1 MKRNVILQRRQTVGT
16 TMVNK
21 KIISGLVALLVALP
35 ALASEK
41 QVYWGDTHLHTNRSF
56 DAFTNRNFSVGPD
69 EAYRFARG
77 IPVEHPGHKARVQ
90 LETPLDFL
98 VVSDHAEFLG
108 AIRHLYNVGISTDD
122 MGFVQKLRT
131 WYVQYL
137 IRDAIKK
144 GEGRS
149 FFVRQLPEPF
159 DTPQEAISEWDLAGS
174 VFPTVP
180 VIEDQA
186 WRDIADAAEANN
198 VPGEFSAILG
208 WEYSLIPG
216 GANLHRVVM
225 TDLDGESAKAFQPFG
240 SDDSLYP
247 EDLWAWLDKTSQD
260 TGGNFIA
267 IPHNSNISKGAMFDT
282 ITMRNEP
289 IGPEYAEIRRRWE
302 PIVEITQY
310 KGDSEAHQ
318 TLSPDDPFADFENY
332 PYYIQRDW
340 TEYKPQVGD
349 FVRSALIR
357 GLQLEQKIGV
367 NPYQFGVIGS
377 TDAHTGLA
385 AAEESNFHGKFA
397 TDSMPSAKLDGWSDN
412 ANSSFGWAMGAQGLA
427 AVWAEENTREAIL
440 AAMKRRE
447 TYATTGPRIGLRFYA
462 GYDLDGALLT
472 SSSLPTDLSDA
483 VAMGGEIAAKGASA
497 PTFLVQAMADPK
509 SGALDRIQIVKGW
522 ISEEGDAREQVFDV
536 AWSSDDRLQPDGS
549 LAAVSNTVDLET
561 GSWSNAHGA
570 ATLMAQWQ
578 DPRFDPAESAFYY
591 VRVLEVPTPRHSLL
605 DKLAL
610 SDDVETRRPDVIQE
624 RAYSSPI
631 WYRPD

>member
-1 MKRNVILQRRQTVGT
+1 MKLRVAAGILSALMFTQTWAT
-16 TMVNK
+16 
-21 KIISGLVALLVALP
+21 
-35 ALASEK
+35 EK
-41 QVYWGDTHLHTNRSF
+41 QILWGDTHLHTNRSF

-77 IPVEHPGHKARVQ
+77 LPVVHPGHKARVQ

-108 AIRHLYNVGISTDD
+108 NIRHLYNVGIPTDGMD
-122 MGFVQKLRT
+122 FFQKLRV

-144 GEGRS
+144 GEGRE

-174 VFPTVP
+174 VFPRVP
-180 VIEDQA
+180 ILEDQA
-186 WRDIADAAEANN
+186 WSDIADAAEANN
-198 VPGEFSAILG
+198 IPGQFSAILG

-225 TDLDGESAKAFQPFG
+225 TDLDGKSAKVFQPFG

-247 EDLWAWLDKTSQD
+247 EDLWAWLDKTSQE

-302 PIVEITQY
+302 PIVEVTQY
-310 KGDSEAHQ
+310 KGDSETHPV
-318 TLSPDDPFADFENY
+318 LSPDDSFADFEDY
-332 PYYIQRDW
+332 PFYIQRDW

-349 FVRSALIR
+349 FMRSALIR
-357 GLQLEQKIGV
+357 GMQIEREIGV

-385 AAEESNFHGKFA
+385 AAEENNFHGKFA
-397 TDSMPSAKLDGWSDN
+397 TDSIPLSKQDGWSDN

-427 AVWAEENTREAIL
+427 AVWAEENTRESIMQ
-440 AAMKRRE
+440 AMKRRE
-447 TYATTGPRIGLRFYA
+447 TYATTGPRIGLRFYG
-462 GYDLDGALLT
+462 GYGLDATALEASSFPYESSGAV
-472 SSSLPTDLSDA
+472 P
-483 VAMGGEIAAKGASA
+483 MGGELDQKEGGA
-497 PTFLVQAMADPK
+497 PVFLVHAMADPK
-509 SGALDRIQIVKGW
+509 SGTLDRIQIVKGW
-522 ISEEGDAREQVFDV
+522 VDAAGEANEKVFDV
-536 AWSSDDRLQPDGS
+536 AWASTGRMQADGT
-549 LAAVSNTVDLET
+549 LAPVPNTVNLET
-561 GSWSNAHGA
+561 GTWSNEAGA
-570 ATLMAQWQ
+570 PTLTAEWR
-578 DPRFDPAESAFYY
+578 DPEFDPSMMAFYY

-610 SDDVETRRPDVIQE
+610 GGEVDTRRPDTIQE

>member
-1 MKRNVILQRRQTVGT
+1 MKIRAAAGIL
-16 TMVNK
+16 
-21 KIISGLVALLVALP
+21 SALLVTQAW
-35 ALASEK
+35 ATEK
-41 QVYWGDTHLHTNRSF
+41 QILWGDTHLHTNRSF

-77 IPVEHPGHKARVQ
+77 LPVEHPGHKARVQ

-108 AIRHLYNVGISTDD
+108 NIRHLYNVGIPTEG
-122 MGFVQKLRT
+122 MGFFQKLRV

-144 GEGRS
+144 GEGRA

-174 VFPTVP
+174 VFPRVP
-180 VIEDQA
+180 VLEDQA
-186 WRDIADAAEANN
+186 WSDIADAAEANN
-198 VPGEFSAILG
+198 IPGQFSAILG

-225 TDLDGESAKAFQPFG
+225 TDLDGESAKVFQPFG

-247 EDLWAWLDKTSQD
+247 EDLWAWLDKTSEE

-302 PIVEITQY
+302 PIVEVTQY
-310 KGDSEAHQ
+310 KGDSETHPV
-318 TLSPDDPFADFENY
+318 LSPNDPFADFEDY

-349 FVRSALIR
+349 FMRSALIR
-357 GLQLEQKIGV
+357 GMQIEREIGV

-385 AAEESNFHGKFA
+385 AAEENNFHGKFA
-397 TDSMPSAKLDGWSDN
+397 TDSMPASKLEGWSDN

-427 AVWAEENTREAIL
+427 AVWAEENTRESIMQ
-440 AAMKRRE
+440 AMKRRE
-447 TYATTGPRIGLRFYA
+447 TYATTGPRIGLRFYG
-462 GYDLDGALLT
+462 GYGLDATALEASAFPYESSGAV
-472 SSSLPTDLSDA
+472 P
-483 VAMGGEIAAKGASA
+483 MGGELDPQESSA
-497 PTFLVQAMADPK
+497 PVFLVHAMADPK
-509 SGALDRIQIVKGW
+509 SGTLDRIQIVKGW
-522 ISEEGDAREQVFDV
+522 VDEAGEANEQIFDV
-536 AWSSDDRLQPDGS
+536 AWSSPDRMQADGS
-549 LAAVSNTVDLET
+549 LRPVPNTVDLET
-561 GSWSNAHGA
+561 GTWSNDAGA
-570 ATLMAQWQ
+570 ATLTAEWR
-578 DPRFDPAESAFYY
+578 DPEFDPAVAAFYY

-605 DKLAL
+605 DKL
-610 SDDVETRRPDVIQE
+610 
-624 RAYSSPI
+624 
-631 WYRPD
+631 

>member
-1 MKRNVILQRRQTVGT
+1 MKIRAAAGIL
-16 TMVNK
+16 
-21 KIISGLVALLVALP
+21 SALLVTQSWAT
-35 ALASEK
+35 EK
-41 QVYWGDTHLHTNRSF
+41 QILWGDTHLHTNRSF

-77 IPVEHPGHKARVQ
+77 LPVEHPGHKARVQ

-108 AIRHLYNVGISTDD
+108 NIRHLYNVGIPTEG
-122 MGFVQKLRT
+122 MGFFQKLRV

-144 GEGRS
+144 GEGRA

-174 VFPTVP
+174 VFPRVP
-180 VIEDQA
+180 VLEDQA
-186 WRDIADAAEANN
+186 WSDIADAAEANN
-198 VPGEFSAILG
+198 IPGQFSAILG

-225 TDLDGESAKAFQPFG
+225 TDLDGESAKVFQPFG

-247 EDLWAWLDKTSQD
+247 EDLWAWLDKTSEE

-302 PIVEITQY
+302 PIVEVTQY
-310 KGDSEAHQ
+310 KGDSETHPV
-318 TLSPDDPFADFENY
+318 LSPDDPFADFEDY

-349 FVRSALIR
+349 FMRSALIR
-357 GLQLEQKIGV
+357 GMQIEREIGV

-385 AAEESNFHGKFA
+385 AAEENNFHGKFA
-397 TDSMPSAKLDGWSDN
+397 TDSMPSSKLEGWSDN

-427 AVWAEENTREAIL
+427 AVWAEENTRESIMQ
-440 AAMKRRE
+440 AMKRRE
-447 TYATTGPRIGLRFYA
+447 TYATTGPRIGLRFYG
-462 GYDLDGALLT
+462 GYGLDATALEASAFPYESSGAV
-472 SSSLPTDLSDA
+472 P
-483 VAMGGEIAAKGASA
+483 MGGELDSQEGGE
-497 PTFLVQAMADPK
+497 PVFLVHAMADPK
-509 SGALDRIQIVKGW
+509 SGTLDRIQIVKGW
-522 ISEEGDAREQVFDV
+522 VDEAGEANEQIFDV
-536 AWSSDDRLQPDGS
+536 AWSSPDRMQADGS
-549 LAAVSNTVDLET
+549 LRPVPNTVDLET
-561 GSWSNAHGA
+561 GTWSNDAGA
-570 ATLMAQWQ
+570 ATLTAEWR
-578 DPRFDPAESAFYY
+578 DPEFDPAVTAFYY

-610 SDDVETRRPDVIQE
+610 GGDVDTRRPDTVQE

-631 WYRPD
+631 WYRPSE

>member
-1 MKRNVILQRRQTVGT
+1 MKIRAAAGIL
-16 TMVNK
+16 
-21 KIISGLVALLVALP
+21 SALLVTQSWAT
-35 ALASEK
+35 EK
-41 QVYWGDTHLHTNRSF
+41 QILWGDTHLHTNRSF

-77 IPVEHPGHKARVQ
+77 LPVEHPGHKARVQ

-108 AIRHLYNVGISTDD
+108 NIRHLYNVGIPTEG
-122 MGFVQKLRT
+122 MGFFQKLRV

-144 GEGRS
+144 GEGRA

-174 VFPTVP
+174 VFPRVP
-180 VIEDQA
+180 MLEDQA
-186 WRDIADAAEANN
+186 WSDIADAAEANN
-198 VPGEFSAILG
+198 IPGQFSAILG

-225 TDLDGESAKAFQPFG
+225 TDLDGESAKVFQPFG

-247 EDLWAWLDKTSQD
+247 EDLWAWLDKTSEQ

-302 PIVEITQY
+302 PIVEVTQY
-310 KGDSEAHQ
+310 KGDSETHPV
-318 TLSPDDPFADFENY
+318 LSPNDPFADFEDY

-349 FVRSALIR
+349 FMRSALIR
-357 GLQLEQKIGV
+357 GMQIEREIGV

-385 AAEESNFHGKFA
+385 AAEENNFHGKFA
-397 TDSMPSAKLDGWSDN
+397 TDSMPSSKLEGWSDN

-427 AVWAEENTREAIL
+427 AVWAEENTRESIMQ
-440 AAMKRRE
+440 AMKRRE
-447 TYATTGPRIGLRFYA
+447 TYATTGPRIGLRFYG
-462 GYDLDGALLT
+462 GYGLDATALEASAFPYESSGAV
-472 SSSLPTDLSDA
+472 P
-483 VAMGGEIAAKGASA
+483 MGGELDPQEGSA
-497 PTFLVQAMADPK
+497 PVFLVHAMADPK
-509 SGALDRIQIVKGW
+509 SGTLDRIQIVKGW
-522 ISEEGDAREQVFDV
+522 VDEAGEANEQIFDV
-536 AWSSDDRLQPDGS
+536 AWSSPDRMQADGS
-549 LAAVSNTVDLET
+549 LRPVPNTVDLET
-561 GSWSNAHGA
+561 GTWSNDAGA
-570 ATLMAQWQ
+570 ATLTAEWR
-578 DPRFDPAESAFYY
+578 DPEFDPAVTAFYY

-610 SDDVETRRPDVIQE
+610 GGDVDTRRPDTVQE

-631 WYRPD
+631 WYRPSE

>member
-1 MKRNVILQRRQTVGT
+1 VERALDKTSVFLRTKIMKISMAVGI
-16 TMVNK
+16 V
-21 KIISGLVALLVALP
+21 SALLVTQAW
-35 ALASEK
+35 ATEK
-41 QVYWGDTHLHTNRSF
+41 QILWGDTHLHTNRSF

-69 EAYRFARG
+69 DAYRFARG
-77 IPVEHPGHKARVQ
+77 LPVEHPGHKARVQ

-108 AIRHLYNVGISTDD
+108 NIRHLYNVGIPTEG
-122 MGFVQKLRT
+122 MGFFQKLRI

-144 GEGRS
+144 GEGRA

-174 VFPTVP
+174 VFPRVP
-180 VIEDQA
+180 ILEDQA
-186 WRDIADAAEANN
+186 WSDIADAAEANN
-198 VPGEFSAILG
+198 IPGQFSAILG

-225 TDLDGESAKAFQPFG
+225 TDLDGESAKVFQPFG

-247 EDLWAWLDKTSQD
+247 EDLWAWLDKTSEE

-282 ITMRNEP
+282 ITIRNEP

-302 PIVEITQY
+302 PIVEVTQY
-310 KGDSEAHQ
+310 KGDSETHPV
-318 TLSPDDPFADFENY
+318 LSPDDPFADFEDY

-349 FVRSALIR
+349 FMRSALIR
-357 GLQLEQKIGV
+357 GMQIEREIGV

-385 AAEESNFHGKFA
+385 AAEENNFHGKFA
-397 TDSMPSAKLDGWSDN
+397 TDSIPSAKLDGWSDN

-427 AVWAEENTREAIL
+427 AVWAEENTRESIMQ
-440 AAMKRRE
+440 AMKRRE
-447 TYATTGPRIGLRFYA
+447 TYATTGPRIGLRFYG
-462 GYDLDGALLT
+462 GYGLDATALEASAFPYESSGAV
-472 SSSLPTDLSDA
+472 P
-483 VAMGGEIAAKGASA
+483 MGGELDPKEGSA
-497 PTFLVQAMADPK
+497 PVFLVHAMADPK
-509 SGALDRIQIVKGW
+509 SGTLDRIQIVKGW
-522 ISEEGDAREQVFDV
+522 VDEGGEANEKIFDV
-536 AWSSDDRLQPDGS
+536 AWSSPDRMQADGT
-549 LAAVSNTVDLET
+549 LRPVPNTVDLET
-561 GSWSNAHGA
+561 GTWSNDAGA
-570 ATLMAQWQ
+570 ATLAAEWR
-578 DPRFDPAESAFYY
+578 DPEFDPALASFYY

-610 SDDVETRRPDVIQE
+610 GGDVDTRRPDTVQE

-631 WYRPD
+631 WYRPSE

>member
-1 MKRNVILQRRQTVGT
+1 MKLRVAAGILSALMFTQTWAT
-16 TMVNK
+16 
-21 KIISGLVALLVALP
+21 
-35 ALASEK
+35 EK
-41 QVYWGDTHLHTNRSF
+41 QILWGDTHLHTNRSF

-77 IPVEHPGHKARVQ
+77 LPVEHPGHKARVQ

-108 AIRHLYNVGISTDD
+108 NIRHLYNVGIPTDGMD
-122 MGFVQKLRT
+122 FFQKLRV

-144 GEGRS
+144 GEGRA

-174 VFPTVP
+174 VFPRVP
-180 VIEDQA
+180 ILEDQA
-186 WRDIADAAEANN
+186 WSDIADAAEANN
-198 VPGEFSAILG
+198 IPGQFSAILG

-225 TDLDGESAKAFQPFG
+225 TDLDGKSAKVFQPFG

-247 EDLWAWLDKTSQD
+247 EDLWAWLDKTSQE

-302 PIVEITQY
+302 PIVEVTQY
-310 KGDSEAHQ
+310 KGDSETHPV
-318 TLSPDDPFADFENY
+318 LSPDDSFADFEDY
-332 PYYIQRDW
+332 PFYIQRDW

-349 FVRSALIR
+349 FMRSALIR
-357 GLQLEQKIGV
+357 GMQIEREIGV

-385 AAEESNFHGKFA
+385 AAEENNFHGKFA
-397 TDSMPSAKLDGWSDN
+397 TDSIPLSKLDSWSDN

-427 AVWAEENTREAIL
+427 AVWAEENTRESIMQ
-440 AAMKRRE
+440 AMKRRE
-447 TYATTGPRIGLRFYA
+447 TYATTGPRIGLRFYG
-462 GYDLDGALLT
+462 GYGLDATALEASSFPYESSGAV
-472 SSSLPTDLSDA
+472 P
-483 VAMGGEIAAKGASA
+483 MGGELDQKEGGA
-497 PTFLVQAMADPK
+497 PVFLVHAMADPK
-509 SGALDRIQIVKGW
+509 SGTLDRIQIVKGW
-522 ISEEGDAREQVFDV
+522 VDAAGEANEKVFDV
-536 AWSSDDRLQPDGS
+536 AWASTGRMQADGS
-549 LAAVSNTVDLET
+549 LAPVPNTVNLET
-561 GSWSNAHGA
+561 GTWSNEAGA
-570 ATLMAQWQ
+570 PTLTAEWR
-578 DPRFDPAESAFYY
+578 DPEFDPSMMAFYY

-610 SDDVETRRPDVIQE
+610 GGEVDTRRPDTIQE

>member
-1 MKRNVILQRRQTVGT
+1 MKIRAAAGILF
-16 TMVNK
+16 
-21 KIISGLVALLVALP
+21 ALLATQ
-35 ALASEK
+35 AWATEK
-41 QVYWGDTHLHTNRSF
+41 QILWGDTHLHTNRSF

-77 IPVEHPGHKARVQ
+77 LPVEHPGHKARVQ

-108 AIRHLYNVGISTDD
+108 NIRHLYNVGIPTEG
-122 MGFVQKLRT
+122 MGFFQKLRV

-144 GEGRS
+144 GEGRA

-159 DTPQEAISEWDLAGS
+159 DTAQEAISEWDVAGS
-174 VFPTVP
+174 VFPRVP
-180 VIEDQA
+180 VLEDKA
-186 WRDIADAAEANN
+186 WSDIADAAEVNN
-198 VPGEFSAILG
+198 IPGQFSAILG

-225 TDLDGESAKAFQPFG
+225 TDLDGESAKVFQPFG

-247 EDLWAWLDKTSQD
+247 EDLWAWLDKTSEE

-282 ITMRNEP
+282 ITLRNEP

-302 PIVEITQY
+302 PIVEVTQY
-310 KGDSEAHQ
+310 KGDSETHPV
-318 TLSPDDPFADFENY
+318 LSPNDPFADFEDY

-349 FVRSALIR
+349 FMRSALIR
-357 GLQLEQKIGV
+357 GMQIEREIGV

-385 AAEESNFHGKFA
+385 AAEENNFQGKFA
-397 TDSMPSAKLDGWSDN
+397 TDSVPSSKLEGWSDN

-427 AVWAEENTREAIL
+427 AVWAEENTRESIMQ
-440 AAMKRRE
+440 AMKRRE
-447 TYATTGPRIGLRFYA
+447 TYATTGPRIGLRFYG
-462 GYDLDGALLT
+462 GYGLDTTVLEASAFPYESSGAV
-472 SSSLPTDLSDA
+472 P
-483 VAMGGEIAAKGASA
+483 MGGELDPQESSA
-497 PTFLVQAMADPK
+497 PVFLVHAMADPK
-509 SGALDRIQIVKGW
+509 SGTLDRIQIVKGW
-522 ISEEGDAREQVFDV
+522 VDEAGEANEQVFDV
-536 AWSSDDRLQPDGS
+536 AWSSPDRMQADGS
-549 LAAVSNTVDLET
+549 LRPVPNTVDLET
-561 GSWSNAHGA
+561 GTWSNDAGA
-570 ATLMAQWQ
+570 ATLTAEWR
-578 DPRFDPAESAFYY
+578 DPEFDPAVAAFYY

-610 SDDVETRRPDVIQE
+610 GGDVDTRRPDTVQE

-631 WYRPD
+631 WYRPSE

>member
-1 MKRNVILQRRQTVGT
+1 MKLRVAAGILSALMFTQTWAT
-16 TMVNK
+16 
-21 KIISGLVALLVALP
+21 
-35 ALASEK
+35 EK
-41 QVYWGDTHLHTNRSF
+41 QILWGDTHLHTNRSF

-77 IPVEHPGHKARVQ
+77 LPVVHPGHKARVQ

-108 AIRHLYNVGISTDD
+108 NIRHLYNVGIPTDGMD
-122 MGFVQKLRT
+122 FFQKLRV

-144 GEGRS
+144 GEGRA

-174 VFPTVP
+174 VFPRVP
-180 VIEDQA
+180 ILEDQA
-186 WRDIADAAEANN
+186 WSDIADAAEANN
-198 VPGEFSAILG
+198 IPGQFSAILG

-225 TDLDGESAKAFQPFG
+225 TDLDGKSAKVFQPFG

-247 EDLWAWLDKTSQD
+247 EDLWAWLDKTSQE

-302 PIVEITQY
+302 PIVEVTQY
-310 KGDSEAHQ
+310 KGDSETHPV
-318 TLSPDDPFADFENY
+318 LSPDDSFADFEDY
-332 PYYIQRDW
+332 PFYIQRDW

-349 FVRSALIR
+349 FMRSALIR
-357 GLQLEQKIGV
+357 GMQIEREIGV

-385 AAEESNFHGKFA
+385 AAEENNFHGTFA
-397 TDSMPSAKLDGWSDN
+397 TDSIPLSKLDSWSDN

-427 AVWAEENTREAIL
+427 AVWAEENTRESIMQ
-440 AAMKRRE
+440 AMKRRE
-447 TYATTGPRIGLRFYA
+447 TYATTGPRIGLRFYG
-462 GYDLDGALLT
+462 GYGLDATALEASSFPYESSGAV
-472 SSSLPTDLSDA
+472 P
-483 VAMGGEIAAKGASA
+483 MGGELDQKEGGA
-497 PTFLVQAMADPK
+497 PVFLVHAMADPK
-509 SGALDRIQIVKGW
+509 SGTLDRIQIVKGW
-522 ISEEGDAREQVFDV
+522 VDAAGEANEKVFDV
-536 AWSSDDRLQPDGS
+536 AWASTGRMQADGS
-549 LAAVSNTVDLET
+549 LAPVPNTVNLET
-561 GSWSNAHGA
+561 GTWSNEAGA
-570 ATLMAQWQ
+570 PTLTAEWR
-578 DPRFDPAESAFYY
+578 DPEFDPSMMAFYY

-610 SDDVETRRPDVIQE
+610 GGEVDTRRPDTIQE

>member
-1 MKRNVILQRRQTVGT
+1 MERSLSKTNVCFGITVMKLRVATGILSALMFTQTWAT
-16 TMVNK
+16 
-21 KIISGLVALLVALP
+21 
-35 ALASEK
+35 EK
-41 QVYWGDTHLHTNRSF
+41 QILWGDTHLHTNRSF

-77 IPVEHPGHKARVQ
+77 LPVEHPGHKARVQ

-108 AIRHLYNVGISTDD
+108 NIRHLYNVGIPTDGMD
-122 MGFVQKLRT
+122 FFQKLRV

-144 GEGRS
+144 GEGRA

-159 DTPQEAISEWDLAGS
+159 DTPQEAISEWDLAAS
-174 VFPTVP
+174 VFPRVP
-180 VIEDQA
+180 ILEDQA
-186 WRDIADAAEANN
+186 WSDIADAAEANN
-198 VPGEFSAILG
+198 IPGQFSAILG

-225 TDLDGESAKAFQPFG
+225 TDLDGKSAKVFQPFG

-247 EDLWAWLDKTSQD
+247 EDLWAWLDKTSQE

-289 IGPEYAEIRRRWE
+289 IGPEYAEIRSRWE
-302 PIVEITQY
+302 PIVEVTQY
-310 KGDSEAHQ
+310 KGDSETHPV
-318 TLSPDDPFADFENY
+318 LSPDDSFADFEDY
-332 PYYIQRDW
+332 PFYIQRDW

-349 FVRSALIR
+349 FMRSALIR
-357 GLQLEQKIGV
+357 GMQIEREIGV

-385 AAEESNFHGKFA
+385 AAEENNFHGKFA
-397 TDSMPSAKLDGWSDN
+397 TDAIPLSKLDGWSDN

-427 AVWAEENTREAIL
+427 AVWAEENTRESIMQ
-440 AAMKRRE
+440 AMKRRE
-447 TYATTGPRIGLRFYA
+447 TYATTGPRIGLRFYG
-462 GYDLDGALLT
+462 GYGLDATALEASSFPYESSGAV
-472 SSSLPTDLSDA
+472 P
-483 VAMGGEIAAKGASA
+483 MGGELDQKEGGA
-497 PTFLVQAMADPK
+497 PVFLVHAMADPK
-509 SGALDRIQIVKGW
+509 SGTLDRIQIVKGW
-522 ISEEGDAREQVFDV
+522 VDAAGEANERVFDV
-536 AWSSDDRLQPDGS
+536 AWASTGRMQADGS
-549 LAAVSNTVDLET
+549 LAPVPNTVNLET
-561 GSWSNAHGA
+561 GTWSNEAGA
-570 ATLMAQWQ
+570 PTLTAEWR
-578 DPRFDPAESAFYY
+578 DPEFDPSMMAFYY

-610 SDDVETRRPDVIQE
+610 GGEVDTRRPDTIQE

>member
-1 MKRNVILQRRQTVGT
+1 MKIRAAAGIL
-16 TMVNK
+16 
-21 KIISGLVALLVALP
+21 SALLVTQSWAT
-35 ALASEK
+35 EK
-41 QVYWGDTHLHTNRSF
+41 QILWGDTHLHTNRSF

-77 IPVEHPGHKARVQ
+77 LPVEHPGHKARVQ

-108 AIRHLYNVGISTDD
+108 NIRHLYNVGIPTEG
-122 MGFVQKLRT
+122 MGFFQKLRV

-144 GEGRS
+144 GEGRA

-159 DTPQEAISEWDLAGS
+159 DTPQEAISEWDLTTS
-174 VFPTVP
+174 VFPRVP
-180 VIEDQA
+180 ILEDQA
-186 WRDIADAAEANN
+186 WSDIADAAEANN
-198 VPGEFSAILG
+198 IPGQFSAILG

-225 TDLDGESAKAFQPFG
+225 TDLDGESAKVFQPFG

-247 EDLWAWLDKTSQD
+247 EDLWAWLDKTSEQ

-302 PIVEITQY
+302 PIVEVTQY
-310 KGDSEAHQ
+310 KGDSETHPV
-318 TLSPDDPFADFENY
+318 LSPNDPFADFEDY

-349 FVRSALIR
+349 FMRSALIR
-357 GLQLEQKIGV
+357 GMQIEREIGV

-385 AAEESNFHGKFA
+385 AAEENNFHGKFA
-397 TDSMPSAKLDGWSDN
+397 TDSMPASKLEGWSDN

-427 AVWAEENTREAIL
+427 AVWAEENTRESIMQ
-440 AAMKRRE
+440 AMKRRE
-447 TYATTGPRIGLRFYA
+447 TYATTGPRIGLRFYG
-462 GYDLDGALLT
+462 GYGLDATALEASAFPYESSGAV
-472 SSSLPTDLSDA
+472 P
-483 VAMGGEIAAKGASA
+483 MGGELDPQESSA
-497 PTFLVQAMADPK
+497 PVFLVHAMADPK
-509 SGALDRIQIVKGW
+509 SGTLDRIQIVKGW
-522 ISEEGDAREQVFDV
+522 VDEAGEANEQIFDV
-536 AWSSDDRLQPDGS
+536 AWSSPDRMQADGS
-549 LAAVSNTVDLET
+549 LRPVPNTVDLET
-561 GSWSNAHGA
+561 GTWSNDAGA
-570 ATLMAQWQ
+570 ATLTAEWR
-578 DPRFDPAESAFYY
+578 DPEFDPAVAAFYY

-610 SDDVETRRPDVIQE
+610 GGDVDTRRPDTVQE

-631 WYRPD
+631 WYRPSE

>member
-1 MKRNVILQRRQTVGT
+1 MKLPVAAGILSALMFTQTWAT
-16 TMVNK
+16 
-21 KIISGLVALLVALP
+21 
-35 ALASEK
+35 EK
-41 QVYWGDTHLHTNRSF
+41 QILWGDTHLHTNRSF

-77 IPVEHPGHKARVQ
+77 LPVEHPGHKARVQ

-108 AIRHLYNVGISTDD
+108 NIRHLYNVGIPTDGMD
-122 MGFVQKLRT
+122 FFQKLRV

-144 GEGRS
+144 GEGRA

-174 VFPTVP
+174 VFPRVP
-180 VIEDQA
+180 ILEDQA
-186 WRDIADAAEANN
+186 WSDIADAAEANN
-198 VPGEFSAILG
+198 IPGQFSAILG

-225 TDLDGESAKAFQPFG
+225 TDLDGKSAKVFQPFG

-247 EDLWAWLDKTSQD
+247 EDLWAWLDKTSQE

-302 PIVEITQY
+302 PIVEVTQY
-310 KGDSEAHQ
+310 KGDSETHPV
-318 TLSPDDPFADFENY
+318 LSPDDSFADFEDY
-332 PYYIQRDW
+332 PFYIQRDW

-349 FVRSALIR
+349 FMRSALIR
-357 GLQLEQKIGV
+357 GMQIEREIGV

-385 AAEESNFHGKFA
+385 AAEENNFHGKFA
-397 TDSMPSAKLDGWSDN
+397 TDSIPVSKLDGWSDN

-427 AVWAEENTREAIL
+427 AVWAEENTRESIMQ
-440 AAMKRRE
+440 AMKRRE
-447 TYATTGPRIGLRFYA
+447 TYATTGPRIGLRFYG
-462 GYDLDGALLT
+462 GYGLDATALEASSFPYESSGAV
-472 SSSLPTDLSDA
+472 P
-483 VAMGGEIAAKGASA
+483 MGGELDQKEGGA
-497 PTFLVQAMADPK
+497 PVFLVHAMADPK
-509 SGALDRIQIVKGW
+509 SGTLDRIQIVKGW
-522 ISEEGDAREQVFDV
+522 VDAAGEANEKVFDV
-536 AWSSDDRLQPDGS
+536 AWASTGRMQADGS
-549 LAAVSNTVDLET
+549 LAPVSNTVNLET
-561 GSWSNAHGA
+561 GTWSNEAGA
-570 ATLMAQWQ
+570 PTLTAEWR
-578 DPRFDPAESAFYY
+578 DPEFDPSMMAFYY

-610 SDDVETRRPDVIQE
+610 GGEVDTRRPDTIQE

>member
-1 MKRNVILQRRQTVGT
+1 MKIRAAAGIL
-16 TMVNK
+16 
-21 KIISGLVALLVALP
+21 SALLVTQAW
-35 ALASEK
+35 ATEK
-41 QVYWGDTHLHTNRSF
+41 QILWGDTHLHTNRSF
-56 DAFTNRNFSVGPD
+56 DAFTNRSFSVGPD

-77 IPVEHPGHKARVQ
+77 LPVEHPGHKARVQ

-108 AIRHLYNVGISTDD
+108 NIRHLYNVGIPTEG
-122 MGFVQKLRT
+122 MGFFQKLRV

-144 GEGRS
+144 GEGRA

-174 VFPTVP
+174 VFPRVP
-180 VIEDQA
+180 VLEYQA
-186 WRDIADAAEANN
+186 WSDIADAAEANN
-198 VPGEFSAILG
+198 IPGQFSAILG

-225 TDLDGESAKAFQPFG
+225 TDLDGESAKVFQPFG

-247 EDLWAWLDKTSQD
+247 EDLWAWLDKTSEQ

-302 PIVEITQY
+302 PIVEVTQY
-310 KGDSEAHQ
+310 KGDSETHPA
-318 TLSPDDPFADFENY
+318 LSPNDPFADFEDY
-332 PYYIQRDW
+332 PYYVQRDW

-349 FVRSALIR
+349 FMRSALIR
-357 GLQLEQKIGV
+357 GMQIEREIGI

-385 AAEESNFHGKFA
+385 AAEENNFHGKFA
-397 TDSMPSAKLDGWSDN
+397 TDSMPASKLEGWSDN

-427 AVWAEENTREAIL
+427 AVWAEENTRESIMQ
-440 AAMKRRE
+440 AMKRRE
-447 TYATTGPRIGLRFYA
+447 TYATTGPRIGLRFYG
-462 GYDLDGALLT
+462 GYGLDATALEASAFPYESSGAV
-472 SSSLPTDLSDA
+472 P
-483 VAMGGEIAAKGASA
+483 MGGELYPQEGSA
-497 PTFLVQAMADPK
+497 PVFLVHAMADPK
-509 SGALDRIQIVKGW
+509 SGTLDRIQIVKGW
-522 ISEEGDAREQVFDV
+522 VDEAGEANEQIFDV
-536 AWSSDDRLQPDGS
+536 AWSSPDRMQADGP
-549 LAAVSNTVDLET
+549 LRPVPNTVDLET
-561 GSWSNAHGA
+561 GTWSNDAGA
-570 ATLMAQWQ
+570 ATLTAEWL
-578 DPRFDPAESAFYY
+578 DPDFDPAVAAFYY

-610 SDDVETRRPDVIQE
+610 GGDVDTRRPDTVQE

-631 WYRPD
+631 WYRPSE

>member
-1 MKRNVILQRRQTVGT
+1 
-16 TMVNK
+16 MVKK
-21 KIISGLVALLVALP
+21 KIISGVVALLIALP

-77 IPVEHPGHKARVQ
+77 LPVEHPGHKARVQ

-108 AIRHLYNVGISTDD
+108 VVRHAYNEGLPTND
-122 MGFVQKLRT
+122 MGWVRKIKLL
-131 WYVQYL
+131 YSQYL
-137 IRDAIKK
+137 IRDAIKT
-144 GEGRS
+144 GNGRE
-149 FFVRQLPEPF
+149 FFYSQLPAPY
-159 DTPQEAISEWDLAGS
+159 DTPQEAVSEWEKNIGTS
-174 VFPTVP
+174 VFPKTP
-180 VIEDQA
+180 VIEDKA
-186 WRDIADAAEANN
+186 WSDIADAAEANN
-198 VPGEFSAILG
+198 MPGEFSAILG

-225 TDLDGESAKAFQPFG
+225 TDLDGESVKVFQPFG
-240 SDDSLYP
+240 SDDSMYP
-247 EDLWAWLDKTSQD
+247 EDLWAWLDETSQQ

-310 KGDSEAHQ
+310 KGDSETHPS
-318 TLSPDDPFADFENY
+318 LSPEDPFADFEDY
-332 PYYIQRDW
+332 PFYIQKGW
-340 TEYKPQVGD
+340 TEYKPEKGD
-349 FVRSALIR
+349 FIRSALLR
-357 GLQLEQKIGV
+357 GMQLEQEIGI

-385 AAEESNFHGKFA
+385 AAEENNFHGKFA
-397 TDSMPSAKLDGWSDN
+397 TDSMPSAKLEGWSDN

-427 AVWAEENTREAIL
+427 AVWAEENTREGIL

-462 GYDLDGALLT
+462 GYDLDSALLA
-472 SSSLPTDLSDA
+472 SSSLSTDLSDA
-483 VAMGGEIAAKGASA
+483 VPMGGEIAAEGTSA

-509 SGALDRIQIVKGW
+509 SGTLDRIQIVKGW
-522 ISEEGDAREQVFDV
+522 VNEEGEAREQVFDV
-536 AWSSDDRLQPDGS
+536 AWSSDDRLRPDGT
-549 LAAVSNTVDLET
+549 LGAVANTVDLET

-578 DPRFDPAESAFYY
+578 DPRFDPTESAFYY

-610 SDDVETRRPDVIQE
+610 GDDVETRRPDVIQE

-631 WYRPD
+631 WYRPN

>member
-1 MKRNVILQRRQTVGT
+1 MKIRAAAGIL
-16 TMVNK
+16 
-21 KIISGLVALLVALP
+21 SALLVTQAW
-35 ALASEK
+35 ATEK
-41 QVYWGDTHLHTNRSF
+41 QILWGDTHLHTNRSF

-77 IPVEHPGHKARVQ
+77 LPVEHPGHKARVQ

-108 AIRHLYNVGISTDD
+108 NIRHLYNVGIPTEG
-122 MGFVQKLRT
+122 MGFFQKLRV

-144 GEGRS
+144 GEGRA

-174 VFPTVP
+174 VFPRVP
-180 VIEDQA
+180 VLEDQA
-186 WRDIADAAEANN
+186 WSDIADAAEANN
-198 VPGEFSAILG
+198 IPGQFSAILG

-225 TDLDGESAKAFQPFG
+225 TDLDGESAKVFQPFG

-247 EDLWAWLDKTSQD
+247 EDLWAWLDKTSEE

-302 PIVEITQY
+302 PIVEVTQY
-310 KGDSEAHQ
+310 KGDSETHPV
-318 TLSPDDPFADFENY
+318 LSPNDPFADFEDY

-349 FVRSALIR
+349 FMRSALIR
-357 GLQLEQKIGV
+357 GMQIEREIGV

-385 AAEESNFHGKFA
+385 AAEENNFHGKFA
-397 TDSMPSAKLDGWSDN
+397 TDSMPASKLEGWSDN

-427 AVWAEENTREAIL
+427 AVWAEENTRESIMQ
-440 AAMKRRE
+440 AMKRRE
-447 TYATTGPRIGLRFYA
+447 TYATTGPRIGLRFYG
-462 GYDLDGALLT
+462 GYGLDATALEASAFPYESSGAV
-472 SSSLPTDLSDA
+472 P
-483 VAMGGEIAAKGASA
+483 MGGELDPQESSA
-497 PTFLVQAMADPK
+497 PVFLVHAMADPK
-509 SGALDRIQIVKGW
+509 SGTLDRIQIVKGW
-522 ISEEGDAREQVFDV
+522 VDEAGEANEQIFDV
-536 AWSSDDRLQPDGS
+536 AWSSPDRMQADGS
-549 LAAVSNTVDLET
+549 LRPVPNTVDLET
-561 GSWSNAHGA
+561 GTWSNDAGA
-570 ATLMAQWQ
+570 ATLTAEWR
-578 DPRFDPAESAFYY
+578 DPEFDPAVAAFYY

-610 SDDVETRRPDVIQE
+610 GGDVDTRRPDTVQE

-631 WYRPD
+631 WYRPSE

>member
-1 MKRNVILQRRQTVGT
+1 MERSLSKINVCFGITVMKLPVAAGILSALMFTQTWAT
-16 TMVNK
+16 
-21 KIISGLVALLVALP
+21 
-35 ALASEK
+35 EK
-41 QVYWGDTHLHTNRSF
+41 QILWGDTHLHTNRSF

-77 IPVEHPGHKARVQ
+77 LPVEHPGHKARVQ

-108 AIRHLYNVGISTDD
+108 NIRHLYNVGIPTDGMD
-122 MGFVQKLRT
+122 FFQKLRV

-144 GEGRS
+144 GEGRA

-174 VFPTVP
+174 VFPRVP
-180 VIEDQA
+180 ILEDQA
-186 WRDIADAAEANN
+186 WSDIADAAEANN
-198 VPGEFSAILG
+198 IPGQFSAILG

-225 TDLDGESAKAFQPFG
+225 TDLDGKSAKVFQPFG

-247 EDLWAWLDKTSQD
+247 EDLWAWLDKTSQE

-302 PIVEITQY
+302 PIVEVTQY
-310 KGDSEAHQ
+310 KGDSETHPV
-318 TLSPDDPFADFENY
+318 LSPDDSFADFEDY
-332 PYYIQRDW
+332 PFYIQRDW

-349 FVRSALIR
+349 FMRSALIR
-357 GLQLEQKIGV
+357 GMQIEREIGV

-385 AAEESNFHGKFA
+385 AAEENNFHGKFA
-397 TDSMPSAKLDGWSDN
+397 TDSIPLSKQDGWSDN

-427 AVWAEENTREAIL
+427 AVWAEENTRESIMQ
-440 AAMKRRE
+440 AMKRRE
-447 TYATTGPRIGLRFYA
+447 TYATTGPRIGLRFYG
-462 GYDLDGALLT
+462 GYGLDATALEASSFPYESSGAV
-472 SSSLPTDLSDA
+472 P
-483 VAMGGEIAAKGASA
+483 MGGELDQKEGGA
-497 PTFLVQAMADPK
+497 PVFLVHAMADPK
-509 SGALDRIQIVKGW
+509 SGTLDRIQIVKGW
-522 ISEEGDAREQVFDV
+522 VDAAGEANEKVFDV
-536 AWSSDDRLQPDGS
+536 AWASTGRMQADGS
-549 LAAVSNTVDLET
+549 LAPVPNTVNLET
-561 GSWSNAHGA
+561 GTWSNEAGA
-570 ATLMAQWQ
+570 PTLTAEWR
-578 DPRFDPAESAFYY
+578 DPEFDPSMMAFYY

-610 SDDVETRRPDVIQE
+610 GGEVDTRRPDTIQE

>member
-1 MKRNVILQRRQTVGT
+1 MERSLSKTNVCFGMTVMKLRVAAGILSALMFTQTWAT
-16 TMVNK
+16 
-21 KIISGLVALLVALP
+21 
-35 ALASEK
+35 EK
-41 QVYWGDTHLHTNRSF
+41 QILWGDTHLHTNRSF

-77 IPVEHPGHKARVQ
+77 LPVVHPGHKARVQ

-108 AIRHLYNVGISTDD
+108 NIRHLYDVGIPTDGMD
-122 MGFVQKLRT
+122 FFQKLRV

-144 GEGRS
+144 GEGRA

-174 VFPTVP
+174 VFPRVP
-180 VIEDQA
+180 ILEDQA
-186 WRDIADAAEANN
+186 WSDIADAAEANN
-198 VPGEFSAILG
+198 IPGQFSAILG

-225 TDLDGESAKAFQPFG
+225 TDLDGKSAKVFQPFG

-247 EDLWAWLDKTSQD
+247 EDLWAWLDKTSQE

-289 IGPEYAEIRRRWE
+289 IGPEYAEIRRHWE
-302 PIVEITQY
+302 PIVEVTQY
-310 KGDSEAHQ
+310 KGDSETHPV
-318 TLSPDDPFADFENY
+318 LSPDDSFADFEDY
-332 PYYIQRDW
+332 PFYIQRDW

-349 FVRSALIR
+349 FMRSALIR
-357 GLQLEQKIGV
+357 GMQIEREIGV

-385 AAEESNFHGKFA
+385 AAEENNFHGKFA
-397 TDSMPSAKLDGWSDN
+397 TDSIPVSKLDGWSDN

-427 AVWAEENTREAIL
+427 AVWAEENTRESIMQ
-440 AAMKRRE
+440 AMKRRE
-447 TYATTGPRIGLRFYA
+447 TYATTGPRIGLRFYG
-462 GYDLDGALLT
+462 GYGLDATALEASSFPYESSGAV
-472 SSSLPTDLSDA
+472 P
-483 VAMGGEIAAKGASA
+483 MGGELDQKEGGA
-497 PTFLVQAMADPK
+497 PVFLVHAMADPK
-509 SGALDRIQIVKGW
+509 SGTLDRIQIVKGW
-522 ISEEGDAREQVFDV
+522 VDAAGEANEKVFDV
-536 AWSSDDRLQPDGS
+536 AWASTGRMQADGS
-549 LAAVSNTVDLET
+549 LAPVPNTVNLET
-561 GSWSNAHGA
+561 GTWSNEAGA
-570 ATLMAQWQ
+570 PTLTAEWR
-578 DPRFDPAESAFYY
+578 DPEFDPSMMAFYY

-610 SDDVETRRPDVIQE
+610 GGEVDTRRPDTIQE

>member
-1 MKRNVILQRRQTVGT
+1 MKLRVAAGILSALMFTQTWAT
-16 TMVNK
+16 
-21 KIISGLVALLVALP
+21 
-35 ALASEK
+35 EK
-41 QVYWGDTHLHTNRSF
+41 QILWGDTHLHTNRSF

-77 IPVEHPGHKARVQ
+77 LPVEHPGHKARVQ

-108 AIRHLYNVGISTDD
+108 NIRHLYNVGIPTDGMD
-122 MGFVQKLRT
+122 FFQKLRV

-144 GEGRS
+144 GEGRA

-174 VFPTVP
+174 VFPRVP
-180 VIEDQA
+180 ILEDQA
-186 WRDIADAAEANN
+186 WSDIADAAEANN
-198 VPGEFSAILG
+198 IPGQFSAILG

-225 TDLDGESAKAFQPFG
+225 TDLDGKSAKVFQPFG

-247 EDLWAWLDKTSQD
+247 EDLWAWLERTSQE

-302 PIVEITQY
+302 PIVEVTQY
-310 KGDSEAHQ
+310 KGDSETHPV
-318 TLSPDDPFADFENY
+318 LSPDDSFADFEDY
-332 PYYIQRDW
+332 PFYIQRDW

-349 FVRSALIR
+349 FMRSALIR
-357 GLQLEQKIGV
+357 GMQIEREIGV

-385 AAEESNFHGKFA
+385 AAEENNFHGKFA
-397 TDSMPSAKLDGWSDN
+397 TDSIPLSKLDSWSDN

-427 AVWAEENTREAIL
+427 AVWAEENTRESIMQ
-440 AAMKRRE
+440 AMKRRE
-447 TYATTGPRIGLRFYA
+447 TYATTGPRIGLRFYG
-462 GYDLDGALLT
+462 GYGLDATALEASSFPYESSGAV
-472 SSSLPTDLSDA
+472 P
-483 VAMGGEIAAKGASA
+483 MGGELDQKEGGA
-497 PTFLVQAMADPK
+497 PVFLVHAMADPK
-509 SGALDRIQIVKGW
+509 SGTLDRIQIVKGW
-522 ISEEGDAREQVFDV
+522 VDAAGEANEKVFDV
-536 AWSSDDRLQPDGS
+536 AWASTGRMQADGS
-549 LAAVSNTVDLET
+549 LAPVPNTVNLET
-561 GSWSNAHGA
+561 GTWSNEAGA
-570 ATLMAQWQ
+570 PTLTAEWR
-578 DPRFDPAESAFYY
+578 DPEFDPSMMAFYY

-610 SDDVETRRPDVIQE
+610 GGEVDTRRPDTIQE

>member
-1 MKRNVILQRRQTVGT
+1 MERSLSKTNVCFGITVMKLRVAAGILSALMFTQTWAT
-16 TMVNK
+16 
-21 KIISGLVALLVALP
+21 
-35 ALASEK
+35 EK
-41 QVYWGDTHLHTNRSF
+41 QILWGDTHLHTNRSF

-77 IPVEHPGHKARVQ
+77 LPVVHPGHKARVQ

-108 AIRHLYNVGISTDD
+108 NIRHLYNVGIPTDGMD
-122 MGFVQKLRT
+122 FFQKLRV

-144 GEGRS
+144 GEGRA

-174 VFPTVP
+174 VFPRVP
-180 VIEDQA
+180 ILEDQA
-186 WRDIADAAEANN
+186 WSDIADAAEANN
-198 VPGEFSAILG
+198 IPGQFSAILG

-225 TDLDGESAKAFQPFG
+225 TDLDGKSAKVFQPFG

-247 EDLWAWLDKTSQD
+247 EDLWAWLDKTSQE

-302 PIVEITQY
+302 PIVEVTQY
-310 KGDSEAHQ
+310 KGDSETHPV
-318 TLSPDDPFADFENY
+318 LSPDDSFADFEDY
-332 PYYIQRDW
+332 PFYIQRDW

-349 FVRSALIR
+349 FMRSALIR
-357 GLQLEQKIGV
+357 GMQIEREIGV

-385 AAEESNFHGKFA
+385 AAEENNFHGKFA
-397 TDSMPSAKLDGWSDN
+397 TDSIPLSKQDGWSDN

-427 AVWAEENTREAIL
+427 AVWAEENTRESIMQ
-440 AAMKRRE
+440 AMKRRE
-447 TYATTGPRIGLRFYA
+447 TYATTGPRIGLRFYG
-462 GYDLDGALLT
+462 GYGLDATALEASSFPYESSGAV
-472 SSSLPTDLSDA
+472 P
-483 VAMGGEIAAKGASA
+483 MGGELSQKEGGA
-497 PTFLVQAMADPK
+497 PVFLVHAMADPK
-509 SGALDRIQIVKGW
+509 SGTLDRIQIVKGW
-522 ISEEGDAREQVFDV
+522 VDAAGEANEKVFDV
-536 AWSSDDRLQPDGS
+536 AWASTGRMQADGS
-549 LAAVSNTVDLET
+549 LAPVPNTVNLET
-561 GSWSNAHGA
+561 GTWSNEAGA
-570 ATLMAQWQ
+570 PTLTAEWR
-578 DPRFDPAESAFYY
+578 DPEFDPSMMAFYY

-610 SDDVETRRPDVIQE
+610 GGEVDTRRPDTIQE

>member
-1 MKRNVILQRRQTVGT
+1 MKIRAAAGIL
-16 TMVNK
+16 
-21 KIISGLVALLVALP
+21 SALLVTQSWAT
-35 ALASEK
+35 EK
-41 QVYWGDTHLHTNRSF
+41 QILWGDTHLHTNRSF

-77 IPVEHPGHKARVQ
+77 LPVEHPGHKARVQ

-108 AIRHLYNVGISTDD
+108 NIRHLYNVGIPTEG
-122 MGFVQKLRT
+122 MGFFQKLRV

-144 GEGRS
+144 GEGRA

-174 VFPTVP
+174 VFPRVP
-180 VIEDQA
+180 ILEDQA
-186 WRDIADAAEANN
+186 WSDIADAAEANN
-198 VPGEFSAILG
+198 IPGQFSAILG

-225 TDLDGESAKAFQPFG
+225 TDLDGESAKVFQPFG

-247 EDLWAWLDKTSQD
+247 EDLWAWLDKTSEE

-302 PIVEITQY
+302 PIVEVTQY
-310 KGDSEAHQ
+310 KGDSETHPV
-318 TLSPDDPFADFENY
+318 LSPDDPFADFEDY

-349 FVRSALIR
+349 FMRSALIR
-357 GLQLEQKIGV
+357 GMQIEREIGV

-385 AAEESNFHGKFA
+385 AAEENNFHGKFA
-397 TDSMPSAKLDGWSDN
+397 TDSMPSSKLEGWSDN

-427 AVWAEENTREAIL
+427 AVWAEENTRESIMQ
-440 AAMKRRE
+440 AMKRRE
-447 TYATTGPRIGLRFYA
+447 TYATTGPRIGLRFYG
-462 GYDLDGALLT
+462 GYGLDATALEASAFPYESSGAV
-472 SSSLPTDLSDA
+472 P
-483 VAMGGEIAAKGASA
+483 MGGELDSQEGGE
-497 PTFLVQAMADPK
+497 PVFLVHAMADPK
-509 SGALDRIQIVKGW
+509 SGTLDRIQIVKGW
-522 ISEEGDAREQVFDV
+522 VDEAGEANEQIFDV
-536 AWSSDDRLQPDGS
+536 AWSSPDRMQADGS
-549 LAAVSNTVDLET
+549 LRPVPNTVDLET
-561 GSWSNAHGA
+561 GTWSNDAGA
-570 ATLMAQWQ
+570 ATLTAEWR
-578 DPRFDPAESAFYY
+578 DPEFDPAVTAFYY

-610 SDDVETRRPDVIQE
+610 GGDVDTRRPDTVQE

-631 WYRPD
+631 WYRPSE

>member
-1 MKRNVILQRRQTVGT
+1 MERSLSKINVCFGITVMKLPVAAGILSALMFTQTWAT
-16 TMVNK
+16 
-21 KIISGLVALLVALP
+21 
-35 ALASEK
+35 EK
-41 QVYWGDTHLHTNRSF
+41 QILWGDTHLHTNRSF

-77 IPVEHPGHKARVQ
+77 LPVVHPGHKARVQ

-108 AIRHLYNVGISTDD
+108 NIRHLYNVGIPTDGMD
-122 MGFVQKLRT
+122 FFQKLRV

-144 GEGRS
+144 GEGRA

-174 VFPTVP
+174 VFPRVP
-180 VIEDQA
+180 ILEDQA
-186 WRDIADAAEANN
+186 WSDIADAAEANN
-198 VPGEFSAILG
+198 IPGQFSAILG

-225 TDLDGESAKAFQPFG
+225 TDLDGKSAKVFQPFG

-247 EDLWAWLDKTSQD
+247 EDLWAWLDKTSQE

-289 IGPEYAEIRRRWE
+289 IGPEYAEVRRRWE
-302 PIVEITQY
+302 PIVEVTQY
-310 KGDSEAHQ
+310 KGDSETHPV
-318 TLSPDDPFADFENY
+318 LSPDDSFADFEDY
-332 PYYIQRDW
+332 PFYIQRDW

-349 FVRSALIR
+349 FMRSALIR
-357 GLQLEQKIGV
+357 GMQIEREIGV

-385 AAEESNFHGKFA
+385 AAEENNFHGKFA
-397 TDSMPSAKLDGWSDN
+397 TDSIPLSKLDSWSDN

-427 AVWAEENTREAIL
+427 AVWAEENTRESIMQ
-440 AAMKRRE
+440 AMKRRE
-447 TYATTGPRIGLRFYA
+447 TYATTGPRIGLRFYG
-462 GYDLDGALLT
+462 GYGLDATALEASSFPYESSGAV
-472 SSSLPTDLSDA
+472 P
-483 VAMGGEIAAKGASA
+483 MGGELDQKEGGA
-497 PTFLVQAMADPK
+497 PVFLVHAMADPK
-509 SGALDRIQIVKGW
+509 SGTLDRIQIVKGW
-522 ISEEGDAREQVFDV
+522 VDAAGEANEKVFDV
-536 AWSSDDRLQPDGS
+536 AWASTGRMQADGS
-549 LAAVSNTVDLET
+549 LAPVPNTVNLET
-561 GSWSNAHGA
+561 GTWSNEAGA
-570 ATLMAQWQ
+570 PTLTAEWR
-578 DPRFDPAESAFYY
+578 DPEFDPSMMAFYY

-610 SDDVETRRPDVIQE
+610 GGEVDTRRPDTIQE

>member
-1 MKRNVILQRRQTVGT
+1 MKIRAAAGIL
-16 TMVNK
+16 
-21 KIISGLVALLVALP
+21 SALLVTQSWAT
-35 ALASEK
+35 EK
-41 QVYWGDTHLHTNRSF
+41 QILWGDTHLHTNRSF

-77 IPVEHPGHKARVQ
+77 LPVEHPGHKARVQ

-108 AIRHLYNVGISTDD
+108 NIRHLYNVGIPTEG
-122 MGFVQKLRT
+122 MGFFQKLRV

-144 GEGRS
+144 GEGRA

-174 VFPTVP
+174 VFPRVP
-180 VIEDQA
+180 ILEDQA
-186 WRDIADAAEANN
+186 WSDIADAAEANN
-198 VPGEFSAILG
+198 IPGQFSAILG

-225 TDLDGESAKAFQPFG
+225 TDLDGESAKVFQPFG

-247 EDLWAWLDKTSQD
+247 EDLWAWLDKTSEQ

-302 PIVEITQY
+302 PIVEVTQY
-310 KGDSEAHQ
+310 KGDSETHPV
-318 TLSPDDPFADFENY
+318 LSPDDPFADFEDY

-349 FVRSALIR
+349 FMRSALIR
-357 GLQLEQKIGV
+357 GMQIEREIGV

-385 AAEESNFHGKFA
+385 AAEENNFHGKFA
-397 TDSMPSAKLDGWSDN
+397 TDSMPASKLEGWSDN

-427 AVWAEENTREAIL
+427 AVWAEENTRESIMQ
-440 AAMKRRE
+440 AMKRRE
-447 TYATTGPRIGLRFYA
+447 TYATTGPRIGLRFYG
-462 GYDLDGALLT
+462 GYGLDATALEASAFPYESSGAV
-472 SSSLPTDLSDA
+472 P
-483 VAMGGEIAAKGASA
+483 MGGELYSQEGGE
-497 PTFLVQAMADPK
+497 PVFLVHAMADPK
-509 SGALDRIQIVKGW
+509 SGTLDRIQIVKGW
-522 ISEEGDAREQVFDV
+522 VDEAGEANEQIFDV
-536 AWSSDDRLQPDGS
+536 AWSSPDRMQADGS
-549 LAAVSNTVDLET
+549 LRPVPNTVDLET
-561 GSWSNAHGA
+561 GTWSNDAGA
-570 ATLMAQWQ
+570 ATLTAEWR
-578 DPRFDPAESAFYY
+578 DPEFDPAVAAFYY

-610 SDDVETRRPDVIQE
+610 GGDVDTRRPDTVQE

-631 WYRPD
+631 WYRPSE

>member
-1 MKRNVILQRRQTVGT
+1 MKIRAAAGIL
-16 TMVNK
+16 
-21 KIISGLVALLVALP
+21 SALLVTQSWAT
-35 ALASEK
+35 EK
-41 QVYWGDTHLHTNRSF
+41 QILWGDTHLHTNRSF

-77 IPVEHPGHKARVQ
+77 LPVEHPGHMARVQ

-108 AIRHLYNVGISTDD
+108 NIRHLYNVGIPTEG
-122 MGFVQKLRT
+122 MGFFQKLRV

-144 GEGRS
+144 GEGRA

-174 VFPTVP
+174 VFPRVP
-180 VIEDQA
+180 ILEDQA
-186 WRDIADAAEANN
+186 WSDIADAAEANN
-198 VPGEFSAILG
+198 IPGQFSAILG

-225 TDLDGESAKAFQPFG
+225 TDLDGESAKVFQPFG

-247 EDLWAWLDKTSQD
+247 EDLWAWLDRTSEQ

-302 PIVEITQY
+302 PIVEVTQY
-310 KGDSEAHQ
+310 KGDSETHPV
-318 TLSPDDPFADFENY
+318 LSPDDPFADFEDY

-349 FVRSALIR
+349 FMRSALIR
-357 GLQLEQKIGV
+357 GMQIEREIGV

-385 AAEESNFHGKFA
+385 AAEENNFHGKFA
-397 TDSMPSAKLDGWSDN
+397 TDSMPSSKLEGWSDN

-427 AVWAEENTREAIL
+427 AVWAEENTRESIMQ
-440 AAMKRRE
+440 AMKRRE
-447 TYATTGPRIGLRFYA
+447 TYATTGPRIGLRFYG
-462 GYDLDGALLT
+462 GYGLDATALEASAFPYESSGAV
-472 SSSLPTDLSDA
+472 P
-483 VAMGGEIAAKGASA
+483 MGGELDPKEGSA
-497 PTFLVQAMADPK
+497 PVFLVHAMADAK
-509 SGALDRIQIVKGW
+509 SGTLDRIQIVKGW
-522 ISEEGDAREQVFDV
+522 VDEAGEANEQIFDV
-536 AWSSDDRLQPDGS
+536 AWSSPDRMQADGS
-549 LAAVSNTVDLET
+549 LRPVPNTVDLET
-561 GSWSNAHGA
+561 GTWSNDAGA
-570 ATLMAQWQ
+570 ATLTAERR
-578 DPRFDPAESAFYY
+578 DPEFDPAVTAFYY

-610 SDDVETRRPDVIQE
+610 GGDVDTRRPDTVQE

-631 WYRPD
+631 WYRPSE

>member
-1 MKRNVILQRRQTVGT
+1 MKLRVATGILSALMFTQTWAT
-16 TMVNK
+16 
-21 KIISGLVALLVALP
+21 
-35 ALASEK
+35 EK
-41 QVYWGDTHLHTNRSF
+41 QILWGDTHLHTNRSF

-77 IPVEHPGHKARVQ
+77 LPVEHPGHKARVQ

-108 AIRHLYNVGISTDD
+108 NIRHLYNVGIPTDGMD
-122 MGFVQKLRT
+122 FFQKLRV

-144 GEGRS
+144 GEGRA

-159 DTPQEAISEWDLAGS
+159 DTPQEAISEWDLAAS
-174 VFPTVP
+174 VFPRVP
-180 VIEDQA
+180 ILEDQA
-186 WRDIADAAEANN
+186 WSDIADAAEANN
-198 VPGEFSAILG
+198 IPGQFSAILG

-225 TDLDGESAKAFQPFG
+225 TDLDGKSAKVFQPFG

-247 EDLWAWLDKTSQD
+247 EDLWAWLDKTSQE

-289 IGPEYAEIRRRWE
+289 IGPEYAEIRSRWE
-302 PIVEITQY
+302 PIVEVTQY
-310 KGDSEAHQ
+310 KGDSETHPV
-318 TLSPDDPFADFENY
+318 LSPDDSFADFEDY
-332 PYYIQRDW
+332 PFYIQRDW

-349 FVRSALIR
+349 FMRSALIR
-357 GLQLEQKIGV
+357 GMQIEREIGV

-385 AAEESNFHGKFA
+385 AAEENNFHGKFA
-397 TDSMPSAKLDGWSDN
+397 TDAIPLSKLDGWSDN

-427 AVWAEENTREAIL
+427 AVWAEENTRESIMQ
-440 AAMKRRE
+440 AMKRRE
-447 TYATTGPRIGLRFYA
+447 TYATTGPRIGLRFYG
-462 GYDLDGALLT
+462 GYGLDATALEASSFPYESSGAV
-472 SSSLPTDLSDA
+472 P
-483 VAMGGEIAAKGASA
+483 MGGELDQKEGGA
-497 PTFLVQAMADPK
+497 PVFLVHAMADPK
-509 SGALDRIQIVKGW
+509 SGTLDRIQIVKGW
-522 ISEEGDAREQVFDV
+522 VDAAGEANERVFDV
-536 AWSSDDRLQPDGS
+536 AWASTGRMQADGS
-549 LAAVSNTVDLET
+549 LAPVPNTVNLET
-561 GSWSNAHGA
+561 GTWSNEAGA
-570 ATLMAQWQ
+570 PTLTAEWR
-578 DPRFDPAESAFYY
+578 DPEFDPSMMAFYY

-610 SDDVETRRPDVIQE
+610 GGEVDTRRPDTIQE

>member
-1 MKRNVILQRRQTVGT
+1 MERSLSKINVCFGITVMKLPVAAGILSALMFTQTWAT
-16 TMVNK
+16 
-21 KIISGLVALLVALP
+21 
-35 ALASEK
+35 EK
-41 QVYWGDTHLHTNRSF
+41 QILWGDTHLHTNRSF

-77 IPVEHPGHKARVQ
+77 LPVVHPGHKARVQ

-108 AIRHLYNVGISTDD
+108 NIRHLYNVGIPTDGMD
-122 MGFVQKLRT
+122 FFQKLRV

-144 GEGRS
+144 GEGRA

-174 VFPTVP
+174 VFPRVP
-180 VIEDQA
+180 ILEDQA
-186 WRDIADAAEANN
+186 WSDIADAAEANN
-198 VPGEFSAILG
+198 IPGQFSAILG

-225 TDLDGESAKAFQPFG
+225 TDLDGKSAKVFQPFG

-247 EDLWAWLDKTSQD
+247 EDLWAWLDKTSQE

-302 PIVEITQY
+302 PIVEVTQY
-310 KGDSEAHQ
+310 KGDSETHPV
-318 TLSPDDPFADFENY
+318 LSPDDSFADFEDY
-332 PYYIQRDW
+332 PFYIQRDW

-349 FVRSALIR
+349 FMRSALIR
-357 GLQLEQKIGV
+357 GMQIEREIGV

-385 AAEESNFHGKFA
+385 AAEENNFHGKFA
-397 TDSMPSAKLDGWSDN
+397 TDSIPVSKLDGWSDN

-427 AVWAEENTREAIL
+427 AVWAEENTRESIMQ
-440 AAMKRRE
+440 AMKRRE
-447 TYATTGPRIGLRFYA
+447 TYATTGPRIGLRFYG
-462 GYDLDGALLT
+462 GYGLDATALEASSFPYESSGAV
-472 SSSLPTDLSDA
+472 P
-483 VAMGGEIAAKGASA
+483 MGGELSQKEGGA
-497 PTFLVQAMADPK
+497 PVFLVHAMADPK
-509 SGALDRIQIVKGW
+509 SGTLDRIQIVKGW
-522 ISEEGDAREQVFDV
+522 VDAAGEANEKVFDV
-536 AWSSDDRLQPDGS
+536 AWASTGRMQADGS
-549 LAAVSNTVDLET
+549 LAPVPNTVNLET
-561 GSWSNAHGA
+561 GTWSNEAGA
-570 ATLMAQWQ
+570 PTLTAEWR
-578 DPRFDPAESAFYY
+578 DPEFDPSMMAFYY

-610 SDDVETRRPDVIQE
+610 GGEVDTRRPDTIQE